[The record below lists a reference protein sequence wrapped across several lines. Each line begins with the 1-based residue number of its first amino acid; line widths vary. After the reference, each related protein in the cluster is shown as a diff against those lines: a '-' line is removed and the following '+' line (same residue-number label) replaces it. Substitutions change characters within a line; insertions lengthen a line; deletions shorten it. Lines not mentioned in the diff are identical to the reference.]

1 MIRCCPTPGAGTT
14 LSPNGGEEIV
24 RRERM
29 MGGHCAAR
37 ERAARE
43 GASWDPPWTPSSV
56 CCRGSDGEA
65 GLQQTPPR
73 PCEVSRLPTSAS
85 AHSLWGWR
93 ARPCPGRIR
102 RLTTARPGRHP
113 RPTLH
118 SAAGPRAPGA
128 HPGHP
133 TGPSPKVP
141 SLSQTQSRRNRLL
154 SSSPEEHSGSPAR
167 AGPSPSASDSGRGWA
182 PGCVSCGRPAGP
194 ARQSWDTRAQ
204 GAGGRGCVHT
214 CHQRDCTGIELT
226 GPGP

>member
-1 MIRCCPTPGAGTT
+1 MLPHPRGRHYPLPKWGGRDRQKREDDGGPLCRLRASCSGRGLVRPAVDPELGLLPGLRWRGGSAADPT
-14 LSPNGGEEIV
+14 
-24 RRERM
+24 
-29 MGGHCAAR
+29 
-37 ERAARE
+37 
-43 GASWDPPWTPSSV
+43 
-56 CCRGSDGEA
+56 
-65 GLQQTPPR
+65 R
-73 PCEVSRLPTSAS
+73 PCEVSRLPASAS

-102 RLTTARPGRHP
+102 RLTTAHPGRHP

-141 SLSQTQSRRNRLL
+141 SLSQTRSRRNRLL

-214 CHQRDCTGIELT
+214 CRQRDCTGIELT